1 MKKMKNMKYG
11 FAPCELCRG
20 KVRFFMP
27 NGVDPTFVEHR
38 GYKFEQ
44 PHMIEIGYFQKIRS
58 NRRSNQDVETGVS

>member
-1 MKKMKNMKYG
+1 MKKMKYG

-44 PHMIEIGYFQKIRS
+44 RHRIEIGYFQKIRS